1 MWLKLTQTL
10 WIACLLCATWAS
22 PQEPS
27 DPKHTEPKQEQQ
39 KSEPQYEET
48 FSGPIVEVS
57 SEKIVVSRSI
67 LGQPPE
73 NRTFLIKPETKIEGK
88 LRVKAKVT
96 VGFVTTEG
104 VDIAHLIV
112 VRGQSNKK

>member
-1 MWLKLTQTL
+1 MLF
-10 WIACLLCATWAS
+10 AATVFS
-22 PQEPS
+22 SQETP
-27 DPKHTEPKQEQQ
+27 EPKPEIQ

-67 LGQPPE
+67 LGQSPE
-73 NRTFLIKPETKIEGK
+73 NRTFVVKADTKIEGK

-104 VDIAHLIV
+104 VDIAKLIV
-112 VRGQSNKK
+112 VRAQPPKK

>member
-10 WIACLLCATWAS
+10 GIAWLLGATLALSQES
-22 PQEPS
+22 PE
-27 DPKHTEPKQEQQ
+27 PKHTEPKQEDQ

-73 NRTFLIKPETKIEGK
+73 HRTFLIKPETKIEGK
-88 LRVKAKVT
+88 LRVKGKVT

-104 VDIAHLIV
+104 VDIARLIV
-112 VRGQSNKK
+112 VRTQPPKK